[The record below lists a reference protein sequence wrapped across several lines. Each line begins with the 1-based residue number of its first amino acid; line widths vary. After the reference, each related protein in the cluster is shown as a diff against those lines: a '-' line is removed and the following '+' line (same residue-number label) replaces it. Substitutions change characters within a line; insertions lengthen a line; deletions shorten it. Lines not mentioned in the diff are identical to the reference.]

1 MNTKEILNNE
11 LNRATEK
18 YKKILTHYK
27 SEDKKLYELTEEN
40 VINVEIMLLFNP
52 RYSNFN
58 NTIISVKE
66 FEINPKNY
74 LINESSTSLIK
85 LIKGGL
91 ENEKI
96 FETTYKIDD
105 NLDGNLIFHIL
116 RKLNQEN
123 STRVSIKNIQN
134 MTEVINQKCF
144 VEKKGK
150 HEIEQLFKILEN
162 IDKGHDLI
170 GKLTVIDGN
179 NENFS
184 LSTKFCHYMSIN
196 YFEDSNK
203 RDSYSIYD
211 NIVAKSIPE
220 YFSYFKQELIK
231 KDIRYKNIDIFKFID
246 KETLKRN
253 IRHIS
258 SVEKRQEKYVEF
270 YKNFQ
275 KLIDDIIEIASKIHG
290 KRISRN
296 GFDHILWYMNK

>member
-66 FEINPKNY
+66 FEINPK
-74 LINESSTSLIK
+74 
-85 LIKGGL
+85 
-91 ENEKI
+91 NEKI